1 MVTRWDHRG
10 SVVRPHSIHHY
21 TADINITK
29 VRMFPTPDRAGQA
42 DFGEGGGGGYALE
55 DMADKGL
62 VGGGRG
68 IRM

>member
-29 VRMFPTPDRAGQA
+29 VRIFPTPDRAGQA
-42 DFGEGGGGGYALE
+42 DFGEGGHWADNGSVAEGGVEEGPL
-55 DMADKGL
+55 G
-62 VGGGRG
+62 
-68 IRM
+68 